1 MKVVCRKRPSPSV
14 APSWAKSTWD
24 PARVS
29 QWLEDPPPI
38 DDPNFLYLRPDDLVE
53 SSKPISE
60 EDFPDQLTVG
70 KSKLPL
76 QYHFEPGSDRDGI
89 HVKVHQAALSQLSDD
104 RLGWL
109 VPGLLVPKLTA
120 MIKSLPK
127 RIRRNLVPAAEVT
140 ARIADE
146 LAPVY
151 GTVPFMTAVCQ
162 AMSRHAEMPV
172 AASDFQE
179 EKMEDHLQFLVTVVD
194 DRGKTLGEGRELTPL
209 QHQFLA
215 GTGSESSE
223 AVLQDDQDSAPWSR
237 ARTQSF
243 DIDHLPR
250 EVVRRRGGV
259 QVAQYPGLVDL
270 GDAVAT
276 RLYSDQATADA
287 SIKRGTSSLYAICER
302 KELRSQ
308 VRHLP
313 QLEQVKIKLS
323 GVISPSEIDAALIN
337 LLARLAF
344 VEKEPV
350 IRSRE
355 AFEARRAD
363 RGQRIAI
370 ATQELSAWL
379 VSLADARFTVR
390 RDLES
395 ARSSGR
401 RPDLLNDCQ
410 HQLQWLFCENF
421 LAITPWEW
429 LRHYPRYLQAIAYR
443 MDRAGGASSR
453 DEQSMQLI
461 ARLWQRWI
469 DGLPENQRAAKDQAE
484 SEFRWMIEEL
494 RVSLFAQPLGTA
506 VKVSPQR
513 CEKLLN

>member
-1 MKVVCRKRPSPSV
+1 M
-14 APSWAKSTWD
+14 
-24 PARVS
+24 
-29 QWLEDPPPI
+29 
-38 DDPNFLYLRPDDLVE
+38 
-53 SSKPISE
+53 
-60 EDFPDQLTVG
+60 
-70 KSKLPL
+70 
-76 QYHFEPGSDRDGI
+76 
-89 HVKVHQAALSQLSDD
+89 
-104 RLGWL
+104 
-109 VPGLLVPKLTA
+109 
-120 MIKSLPK
+120 
-127 RIRRNLVPAAEVT
+127 
-140 ARIADE
+140 
-146 LAPVY
+146 
-151 GTVPFMTAVCQ
+151 
-162 AMSRHAEMPV
+162 
-172 AASDFQE
+172 
-179 EKMEDHLQFLVTVVD
+179 
-194 DRGKTLGEGRELTPL
+194 
-209 QHQFLA
+209 
-215 GTGSESSE
+215 
-223 AVLQDDQDSAPWSR
+223 
-237 ARTQSF
+237 
-243 DIDHLPR
+243 
-250 EVVRRRGGV
+250 
-259 QVAQYPGLVDL
+259 
-270 GDAVAT
+270 
-276 RLYSDQATADA
+276 
-287 SIKRGTSSLYAICER
+287 
-302 KELRSQ
+302 
-308 VRHLP
+308 
-313 QLEQVKIKLS
+313 
-323 GVISPSEIDAALIN
+323 
-337 LLARLAF
+337 
-344 VEKEPV
+344 